1 MELPPETPMTPA
13 DFLKK
18 PYARI
23 LLPDVEAGGYTAK
36 ILEFPGCVAE
46 GATAEEAT
54 RNLEA
59 AAESWLIAALDTGY
73 PISEPLVASDY
84 SGRIALR
91 LPKSLHEQVV
101 RWAESDGVSV
111 NQFLVAAIAEK
122 VGQSAAFHAAIATL
136 DARISRIM
144 QMDLSKTASTFPG
157 STITSIKTVSSNTSD
172 TVVPPTASS
181 ATPDAGYNVRHLRAK
196 RSS

>member
-1 MELPPETPMTPA
+1 MTPS
-13 DFLKK
+13 DYLKK

-23 LLPDVEAGGYTAK
+23 LSPDVEIGGFTAK

-46 GATAEEAT
+46 GATAEEAY

-73 PISEPLVASDY
+73 PVSEPLVASGY

-101 RWAESDGVSV
+101 RLAEFDGVSV

-122 VGQSAAFHAAIATL
+122 AGQTAASHAAIATL
-136 DARISRIM
+136 DAR
-144 QMDLSKTASTFPG
+144 LSEIRQLDILRTASTFEA
-157 STITSIKTVSSNTSD
+157 TTLATDSINKARID
-172 TVVPPTASS
+172 DPRMLQPRASS
-181 ATPDAGYNVRHLRAK
+181 ATSQAGVITRHFGTHGEPRA
-196 RSS
+196 RA